1 MRRVVVTGLGL
12 VTPLGCG
19 VEPSWQRLLEGRSG
33 VRRIDAFEVAD
44 LPARIAG
51 VVPRGNR
58 EGALDLDRVLP
69 AKDRRRMGDFMLY
82 AITAAR
88 EAIRDAAYRPG
99 TDLERER
106 AGVMIGSGIG
116 GLPEIERAAL
126 ALHERGPRRISPYFI
141 PSSLVNE
148 ASGVVSIEHGLRGPN
163 HAVATACATGAHA
176 LGDAARMIQLDDAD
190 VMLAGGTEAAISRL
204 TIAGF
209 AIMQAL
215 STSFNDAPETAS
227 RPWDRARDGFVLGE
241 GAGVVVLE
249 ELEHARRRGARI
261 HAELLGYGLS
271 GDAHH
276 ITAPDPDGAGAARAM
291 RMALKRA
298 RLPPA
303 SIDYVNAHATS
314 TPLGDPG
321 EVKAVKAVLGAH
333 AHRISMSS
341 TKSATGHLLGAAG
354 AVEAIFSVL
363 SLRDQ
368 VAPPTLNLEQPS
380 EGCDLDLVPRSAK
393 PRSIRYALSNSFAFG
408 GANVALVFGKPD

>member
-1 MRRVVVTGLGL
+1 MRRVVITGLGL

-19 VEPSWQRLLEGRSG
+19 VEHTWRSLLEGHSG
-33 VRRIDAFEVAD
+33 VRCIDTFDVAD
-44 LPARIAG
+44 LPAKIAG
-51 VVPRGNR
+51 LVPRGR
-58 EGALDLDRVLP
+58 SDGAFDMDRMLP
-69 AKDRRRMGDFMLY
+69 AKERRRMGDFMLY
-82 AITAAR
+82 AIAAAR
-88 EAIRDAAYRPG
+88 EAMLDAGYQPVTEA
-99 TDLERER
+99 ERER

-126 ALHERGPRRISPYFI
+126 ALHDRGPRRISPYFI

-163 HAVATACATGAHA
+163 HAVATACSTGAHA

-215 STSFNDAPETAS
+215 STSFNDAPKTAS

-249 ELEHARRRGARI
+249 EREHARRRGARI
-261 HAELLGYGLS
+261 YAEVLGYGLS

-276 ITAPDPDGAGAARAM
+276 ITAPDPEGGGAERAM
-291 RMALKRA
+291 RMALARA
-298 RLPPA
+298 KLEPT

-314 TPLGDPG
+314 TPLGDPA
-321 EVKAVKAVLGAH
+321 EVTAVKKVMGAH
-333 AHRISMSS
+333 ARQLSMSS

-368 VAPPTLNLEQPS
+368 VAPPTLNLQQPS
-380 EGCDLDLVPRSAK
+380 EGCDIDLVPQRAK

-408 GANVALVFGKPD
+408 GANVALIFGKPE

>member
-1 MRRVVVTGLGL
+1 MRRVVITGLGL

-19 VEPSWQRLLEGRSG
+19 VEHTWRSLLEGHSG
-33 VRRIDAFEVAD
+33 VRCIDTFDVAD
-44 LPARIAG
+44 LPAKIAG
-51 VVPRGNR
+51 LVPRGR
-58 EGALDLDRVLP
+58 SDGAFDMDRMLP
-69 AKDRRRMGDFMLY
+69 AKERRRMGDFMLY
-82 AITAAR
+82 AIAAAR
-88 EAIRDAAYRPG
+88 EAMLDAGYQPVTEA
-99 TDLERER
+99 ERER

-126 ALHERGPRRISPYFI
+126 ALHDRGPRRISPYFI

-163 HAVATACATGAHA
+163 HAVATACSTGAHA

-215 STSFNDAPETAS
+215 STSFNDAPKTAS

-249 ELEHARRRGARI
+249 EREHARRRGARI
-261 HAELLGYGLS
+261 YAELLGYGLS

-276 ITAPDPDGAGAARAM
+276 ITAPDPEGGGAERAM
-291 RMALKRA
+291 RMALARA
-298 RLPPA
+298 KLEPT

-314 TPLGDPG
+314 TPLGDPA
-321 EVKAVKAVLGAH
+321 EVTAVKKVMGAH
-333 AHRISMSS
+333 ARQLSMSS

-368 VAPPTLNLEQPS
+368 VAPPTLNLQQPS
-380 EGCDLDLVPRSAK
+380 EGCDIDLVPQRAK

-408 GANVALVFGKPD
+408 GANVALIFGKPE

>member
-1 MRRVVVTGLGL
+1 MRRVVITGLGL
-12 VTPLGCG
+12 VTPLGSG
-19 VEPSWQRLLEGRSG
+19 VERTWQRLLEGRSG
-33 VRRIDAFEVAD
+33 VRRIDTLDVAD

-51 VVPRGNR
+51 LVPRGTSAG
-58 EGALDLDRVLP
+58 ELDLDQVLP
-69 AKDRRRMGDFMLY
+69 AKERRRMGDFMLY
-82 AITAAR
+82 AIAAAR
-88 EAIRDAAYRPG
+88 EAMRDAEYRPESE
-99 TDLERER
+99 LERER
-106 AGVMIGSGIG
+106 AGVLIGSGIG

-126 ALHERGPRRISPYFI
+126 ALHERGPRRISPFFI

-215 STSFNDAPETAS
+215 STGFNDTPEAAS

-249 ELEHARRRGARI
+249 ELGHARRRGARI
-261 HAELLGYGLS
+261 YAEVLGYGLS

-276 ITAPDPDGAGAARAM
+276 ITAPDPEAGGAQRAM
-291 RMALKRA
+291 RMALARA
-298 RLPPA
+298 KLAPS

-333 AHRISMSS
+333 ASRICMSS

-368 VAPPTLNLEQPS
+368 VAPPTLNLAEPS
-380 EGCDLDLVPRSAK
+380 EGCDLDLVPREAK
-393 PRSIRYALSNSFAFG
+393 RRPIQYTLSNSFAFG
-408 GANVALVFGKPD
+408 GANATLVFGKVD

>member
-12 VTPLGCG
+12 VTPLGSG
-19 VEPSWQRLLEGRSG
+19 VERTWQRLLEGRSG
-33 VRRIDAFEVAD
+33 VRRIDVLDVAD

-51 VVPRGNR
+51 LVPRGTG
-58 EGALDLDRVLP
+58 EGELDLEQVLP
-69 AKDRRRMGDFMLY
+69 AKERRRMGDFMLY
-82 AITAAR
+82 AIAAAR
-88 EAIRDAAYRPG
+88 EAMRDAEYRPQS
-99 TDLERER
+99 DLERER
-106 AGVMIGSGIG
+106 AGVLIGSGIG

-126 ALHERGPRRISPYFI
+126 ALHERGPRRISPFFI

-176 LGDAARMIQLDDAD
+176 LGDAARMIQWGDAD

-215 STSFNDAPETAS
+215 STSFNDTPEAAS

-261 HAELLGYGLS
+261 YAEVLGYGLS

-276 ITAPDPDGAGAARAM
+276 ITAPDPEAGGAQRAM
-291 RMALKRA
+291 RMGLARA
-298 RLPPA
+298 KLAPT

-333 AHRISMSS
+333 ASRISMSS

-368 VAPPTLNLEQPS
+368 VAPPTLNLEVPS
-380 EGCDLDLVPRSAK
+380 EGCDLDLVPREARRR
-393 PRSIRYALSNSFAFG
+393 PIQYALSNSFAFG
-408 GANVALVFGKPD
+408 GANATLVFGRFD